1 MDLDIVERYLLL
13 GLRLGRHID
22 GFVDAYYGPPDLAEQ
37 VMSEQPMAPAQI
49 AREAAAL
56 RNALTALDDPQ
67 RARWLFAQLDGIAAS
82 AERLDGQPI
91 TYIEEI
97 RRCYGIVPEPATE
110 GELADAHLEL
120 EKIVPGTGPLRQ
132 RYLEWR
138 RAHELPPHAILPAL
152 EAINRELRART
163 KALYGLPEGEAV
175 ELELVSNQP
184 WGGFNYYLGGLRSR
198 IAINTDIP
206 IRRQFLV
213 LLASHEAYPGHHT
226 EHSWK
231 ESLLV
236 RDRAFL
242 EESIFLIGTPQSLI
256 AEGIATYALE
266 ALGVDAE
273 HACAAL
279 LADMGWGYDVDL
291 SRAVRKLE
299 RPLSRAWHNVALM
312 VHEYGRDVDEARAF
326 ANRWLLDSEEEIAK
340 RFEFVLHPVW
350 RAYIVIYDAGERLVE
365 AWTNGDP
372 RRYRRLLT
380 EQLTTSDLS

>member
-22 GFVDAYYGPPDLAEQ
+22 GFVDAYYGPPDLAKR
-37 VMSEQPMAPAQI
+37 VMSEQPMAPAEI

-67 RARWLFAQLDGIAAS
+67 RARWLSAQLDGVAAS

-110 GELADAHLEL
+110 DELADAHLEL
-120 EKIVPGTGPLRQ
+120 GKLVPGTGPLRQ

-138 RAHELPPHAILPAL
+138 RAHELPPDAIVPAL
-152 EAINRELRART
+152 EAINPELRART

-213 LLASHEAYPGHHT
+213 LLAAHEAYPGHHT

-231 ESLLV
+231 EALLV
-236 RDRAFL
+236 RDRDFR

-266 ALGVDAE
+266 SLGAEAE

-299 RPLSRAWHNVALM
+299 GQLSRAWHNVALM
-312 VHEYGRDVDEARAF
+312 VHEYGRGIDEARAF
-326 ANRWLLDSEEEIAK
+326 ANRWLLESEEEIAK

-350 RAYIVIYDAGERLVE
+350 RAYIVIYDAGERLVD
-365 AWTNGDP
+365 AWTDGDP

-380 EQLTTSDLS
+380 EQLTTVDLS